1 MSMYQTVT
9 PFVLDVSDLSVE
21 IEGREGRVIRPA
33 RGLTF
38 QVGRG
43 RVVGVIGESGCGK
56 SMSAL
61 SVLRLLPMGARIVD
75 GTILFDGED
84 LLKKSPRQ
92 MREIRGRSIGM
103 VLQDP
108 SVSLDPLF
116 TIGDQIDE
124 ALTVHGRMPAS
135 ERRARAVELLDA
147 VGIPSPEERL
157 GQYPHEMSGGMLQ
170 RVVAAIAIAW
180 NPALLIADEPT
191 TALDP
196 TIQVQVLDLLG
207 KLRDTLGVSILII
220 THDFGV
226 AAYICDDIL
235 VMYAGEVVEA
245 GPVRQIFENPGH
257 PYTRALMQ
265 SSSMPEGAGRLP
277 TIDGQPPDLGALPA
291 GCAFAPRC
299 AFATEICRRE
309 APPRRALSNI
319 HTATCWNAEGEVQ

>member
-1 MSMYQTVT
+1 MTMEQPLA
-9 PFVLDVSDLSVE
+9 PFVLDVTDLSVE

-33 RGLTF
+33 RRLSF
-38 QVGRG
+38 RVGRG

-56 SMSAL
+56 SMTAL
-61 SVLRLLPMGARIVD
+61 SILRLLPTAARITTGQV
-75 GTILFDGED
+75 LFNGED

-124 ALTVHGRMPAS
+124 ALTVHGRMPAR
-135 ERRARAVELLDA
+135 ERRARAIELLEA
-147 VGIPSPEERL
+147 VGIPSPADRL
-157 GQYPHEMSGGMLQ
+157 EQYPHELSGGMLQ

-207 KLRDTLGVSILII
+207 QLRDTLGVSIMII

-226 AAYICDDIL
+226 AAYICDDIM
-235 VMYAGEVVEA
+235 VMYAGEVVET
-245 GPVRQIFENPGH
+245 GPVRQIFDAPGH

-265 SSSMPEGAGRLP
+265 SSTVPEGDARLP
-277 TIDGQPPDLGALPA
+277 TIDGQPPDLGALPR

-299 AFATEICRRE
+299 ALATEHCRQE
-309 APPRRALSNI
+309 APPMRALSDI
-319 HTATCWNAEGEVQ
+319 HSAACWRAGEGTQ

>member
-1 MSMYQTVT
+1 MTMEQTLS

-21 IEGREGRVIRPA
+21 IDGREGRVIRPA
-33 RGLTF
+33 RRLSF
-38 QVGRG
+38 RVGRG

-56 SMSAL
+56 SMTAL
-61 SVLRLLPMGARIVD
+61 SILRLLPTAARIAGGQV
-75 GTILFDGED
+75 LFDGVD
-84 LLKKSPRQ
+84 LLKKTPRQ

-124 ALTVHGRMPAS
+124 ALAVHGKMPAA
-135 ERRARAVELLDA
+135 ERRARAIELLKA
-147 VGIPSPEERL
+147 VGIPSPADRL
-157 GQYPHEMSGGMLQ
+157 EQYPHELSGGMLQ

-196 TIQVQVLDLLG
+196 TIQVQVLDLLRD
-207 KLRDTLGVSILII
+207 LRDTLGVSIMII

-226 AAYICDDIL
+226 AAYICDDIM
-235 VMYAGEVVEA
+235 VMYAGEVVET
-245 GPVRQIFENPGH
+245 GPVRQIFDKPGH

-265 SSSMPEGAGRLP
+265 SSSVPEGDGRLP
-277 TIDGQPPDLGALPA
+277 TIDGQPPDLGALPR

-299 AFATEICRRE
+299 VLATEQCRQE
-309 APPRRALSNI
+309 APPMYALSDI
-319 HTATCWNAEGEVQ
+319 HSAACWRAGEVTP

>member
-1 MSMYQTVT
+1 MSLEENIE

-33 RGLTF
+33 RNLNF

-56 SMSAL
+56 SLTAL
-61 SVLRLLPMGARIVD
+61 SILRLLPSAAKITSGSVMFN
-75 GTILFDGED
+75 GTD
-84 LLKKSPRQ
+84 LLKVSSRK
-92 MREIRGRSIGM
+92 MREIRGKSIGM

-124 ALTVHGRMPAS
+124 ALTVHGRMPSA
-135 ERRARAVELLDA
+135 ERRARAVELLEA
-147 VGIPSPEERL
+147 VGIPSPEDRL
-157 GQYPHEMSGGMLQ
+157 NQYPHEMSGGMLQ

-196 TIQVQVLDLLG
+196 TIQIQVLDLLIR
-207 KLRDTLGVSILII
+207 LRDTLGVSIMII

-226 AAYICDDIL
+226 AAHICDDIM
-235 VMYAGEVVEA
+235 VMYAGEVVET
-245 GPVRQIFENPGH
+245 GPVRQIFDNPGH
-257 PYTRALMQ
+257 PYTRALME
-265 SSSMPEGAGRLP
+265 SSSVPEGDARLP
-277 TIDGQPPDLGALPA
+277 TIEGQPPDLGALPP

-299 AFATEICRRE
+299 ALATDLCRRE
-309 APPRRALSNI
+309 APPAKALSDI
-319 HTATCWNAEGEVQ
+319 HTATCWRAGEEMT